1 MPSKLSMDFNSLQ
14 TIGKN
19 EQNKNKNLII
29 PAWISHVVYQAKL
42 FQWHHRLKVK
52 KNKLEN
58 PTIWILFFLKKSTY
72 CSQGIQHSTYFMLP
86 SLLSEVDLVR
96 GAKIFPGI
104 HPSAAGEW
112 SLAGWYTRNMFC
124 WLMASTWTTSPW
136 LTQISFSFSA

>member
-52 KNKLEN
+52 KISWKILPFGFYFSSKNPHTAPRESNTALTLCFRRYYLKL
-58 PTIWILFFLKKSTY
+58 I
-72 CSQGIQHSTYFMLP
+72 
-86 SLLSEVDLVR
+86 
-96 GAKIFPGI
+96 
-104 HPSAAGEW
+104 
-112 SLAGWYTRNMFC
+112 
-124 WLMASTWTTSPW
+124 
-136 LTQISFSFSA
+136 